1 MVYNYVCTARVNY
14 EIHAPLYY
22 ADLYRLMGKGEK
34 DMSTPMLIG
43 IAGGTGSGKSTFA
56 EGLKRLFPDE
66 ITIIS
71 YDNYYK
77 PQDHL
82 SMDERVKTNYDC
94 PDALDTDLLVKHLRQ
109 MQDGEAVEIPN
120 YDFCM
125 HTRRGDFT
133 LVKPTHVIIVDGILT
148 FHDERLREMFDI
160 KIFADA
166 DADERIL
173 RRLRRDVTERGRDI
187 DGVIK
192 QYVDTVKI
200 MHGIYVEPTKK
211 YADILINGGM
221 NKTALD
227 IVAAR
232 IARKIKEDRKQ
243 NG

>member
-1 MVYNYVCTARVNY
+1 MIN
-14 EIHAPLYY
+14 
-22 ADLYRLMGKGEK
+22 
-34 DMSTPMLIG
+34 PMLIG

-56 EGLKRLFPDE
+56 EGLRAQFPND

-94 PDALDTDLLVKHLRQ
+94 PDALDTDLLVKHLRLLQ
-109 MQDGEAVEIPN
+109 NGQSVEIPN
-120 YDFCM
+120 YDFCV
-125 HTRRGDFT
+125 HTRKQELT
-133 LVKPTHVIIVDGILT
+133 LLSPTPVILVDGILT
-148 FHDERLREMFDI
+148 FHDERLREMFDL
-160 KIFADA
+160 KIYADA

-187 DGVIK
+187 DGVIQ
-192 QYVDTVKI
+192 QYVSTVKI

-211 YADILINGGM
+211 YADIIVNGGM

-227 IVAAR
+227 VVSAR
-232 IARKIKEDRKQ
+232 IAKKIEESKIK
-243 NG
+243 

>member
-1 MVYNYVCTARVNY
+1 
-14 EIHAPLYY
+14 
-22 ADLYRLMGKGEK
+22 
-34 DMSTPMLIG
+34 MSTPMLIG

-56 EGLKRLFPDE
+56 DGLKHLFPRE

-109 MQDGEAVEIPN
+109 LQGGRAVEIPN
-120 YDFCM
+120 YDFCI
-125 HTRRGDFT
+125 HTRRSEYT
-133 LVKPTHVIIVDGILT
+133 VVEPTPVIIVDGILT

-211 YADILINGGM
+211 YADIMINGGM

-232 IARKIKEDRKQ
+232 IAHKIADEEGER
-243 NG
+243 

>member
-1 MVYNYVCTARVNY
+1 MKT
-14 EIHAPLYY
+14 PL
-22 ADLYRLMGKGEK
+22 
-34 DMSTPMLIG
+34 LIG

-56 EGLKRLFPDE
+56 DGLKKLFPDE

-82 SMDERVKTNYDC
+82 TMDERVKTNYDC
-94 PDALDTDLLVKHLRQ
+94 PDALDTDLLVKHLRVLLT
-109 MQDGEAVEIPN
+109 GERVDIPN
-120 YDFCM
+120 YDFCH
-125 HTRRGDFT
+125 HTRCSEFT
-133 LVKPTHVIIVDGILT
+133 TIAPTPIIIVDGILT

-187 DGVIK
+187 DGVIR

-211 YADILINGGM
+211 YADIMINGGK

-232 IARKIKEDRKQ
+232 IRHRLEEEKQ
-243 NG
+243 

>member
-1 MVYNYVCTARVNY
+1 
-14 EIHAPLYY
+14 
-22 ADLYRLMGKGEK
+22 
-34 DMSTPMLIG
+34 MLIG

-56 EGLKRLFPDE
+56 NGLKKLFRDD
-66 ITIIS
+66 ITIIP

-94 PDALDTDLLVKHLRQ
+94 PDALDTDLLVKHLRLLQ
-109 MQDGEAVEIPN
+109 SGSEVEMPN
-120 YDFCM
+120 YDFCI
-125 HTRRGDFT
+125 HTRRADFT
-133 LVKPTHVIIVDGILT
+133 TVKPTPVIIVDGILT

-200 MHGIYVEPTKK
+200 MHGVYVEPTKK
-211 YADILINGGM
+211 YADILINGGK

-232 IARKIKEDRKQ
+232 IAHKIAEDK
-243 NG
+243 

>member
-1 MVYNYVCTARVNY
+1 MKT
-14 EIHAPLYY
+14 PL
-22 ADLYRLMGKGEK
+22 
-34 DMSTPMLIG
+34 LIG

-56 EGLKRLFPDE
+56 DGLKSLFPNE

-94 PDALDTDLLVKHLRQ
+94 PDALDTDLLVKHLRVLQ
-109 MQDGEAVEIPN
+109 RGERVEIPN
-120 YDFCM
+120 YDFCI
-125 HTRRGDFT
+125 HTRCKDFT
-133 LVKPTHVIIVDGILT
+133 AVTPTPVIIVDGILT

-187 DGVIK
+187 DGVIR
-192 QYVDTVKI
+192 QYVETVKI

-211 YADILINGGM
+211 YADIMINGGM

-232 IARKIKEDRKQ
+232 IRHRLEEEKH
-243 NG
+243 

>member
-1 MVYNYVCTARVNY
+1 M
-14 EIHAPLYY
+14 L
-22 ADLYRLMGKGEK
+22 
-34 DMSTPMLIG
+34 TPMLIG

-56 EGLKRLFPDE
+56 DGLKKRFPSE

-94 PDALDTDLLVKHLRQ
+94 PDALDTDLLVKHLRMLQ
-109 MQDGEAVEIPN
+109 AGERVEIPS
-120 YDFCM
+120 YDFRI
-125 HTRRGDFT
+125 HTRCGEY
-133 LVKPTHVIIVDGILT
+133 VSIAPTPVIIVDGILT

-211 YADILINGGM
+211 YADIMINGGK

-232 IARKIKEDRKQ
+232 ITHKLNESAAEE
-243 NG
+243 

>member
-1 MVYNYVCTARVNY
+1 MKT
-14 EIHAPLYY
+14 PL
-22 ADLYRLMGKGEK
+22 
-34 DMSTPMLIG
+34 LIG

-56 EGLKRLFPDE
+56 DGLKKLFPNE

-82 SMDERVKTNYDC
+82 SMEERVKTNYDC
-94 PDALDTDLLVKHLRQ
+94 PDALDTDLLVKHLRILAK
-109 MQDGEAVEIPN
+109 GEKVEIPN
-120 YDFCM
+120 YDFCH
-125 HTRRGDFT
+125 HTRCSEYT
-133 LVKPTHVIIVDGILT
+133 EVVPTPIIIVDGILT

-187 DGVIK
+187 DGVIR
-192 QYVDTVKI
+192 QYVETVKI

-211 YADILINGGM
+211 YADIMINGGK

-232 IARKIKEDRKQ
+232 IRRRLEEEQ
-243 NG
+243 